1 MKALMLKYQQLFRYG
16 VIGATCAGIDFVCYS
31 ILVLCGINMFVANV
45 VGVNVGILLS
55 FHLNRKYNFKVTD
68 KTLRRFLI
76 FYAVGLTGL
85 GASSLILYVT
95 VDLWHFNEFYSKLVS
110 IVVVALLQFCLNKSV
125 TFRETTT
132 DPEIK
137 ETKKFQT
144 Q

>member
-1 MKALMLKYQQLFRYG
+1 MKFPEQYQQILRYG
-16 VIGATCAGIDFVCYS
+16 IIGATCAGIDFACYS
-31 ILVLCGINMFVANV
+31 ALVLVGINMFIANV
-45 VGVNVGILLS
+45 IGVNTGILMS
-55 FHLNRKYNFKVTD
+55 FYLNRKYNFKVTD

-110 IVVVALLQFCLNKSV
+110 IVVVALIQFCLNKSV

-132 DPEIK
+132 DPEINN
-137 ETKKFQT
+137 TQGIQT